1 MTAGESDPRRA
12 RGPSPARLVALAVVL
27 VVVAVAVVLGLS
39 ALRRDRAPAPAVVPV
54 AVTATADPASGVARG
69 TMVMVH
75 GGGWAGHS
83 AAGRDRLMAN
93 PGALLLELG
102 WRVVS
107 IDYPEGAAGL
117 RDVLAT
123 IDSEV
128 ARKTGLG
135 PLCLYGE
142 SSGGHLVLLAASRRR
157 SVDCVAGLGALTD
170 LPRYER
176 DARDS
181 SDAQVRFLA
190 GRIGRFFGTTRAQ
203 LAPWDPVSLA
213 PSIHADVLLMH
224 EASDT
229 LVAATQATSFAAA
242 HPATRVVELEAGDP
256 HDPSTTFMHGNVSTR
271 GRAQY
276 ASAIERLARQAVAA
290 RRAERRA
297 ARSG

>member
-1 MTAGESDPRRA
+1 M
-12 RGPSPARLVALAVVL
+12 VVVL
-27 VVVAVAVVLGLS
+27 VGVGLALGLV
-39 ALRRDRAPAPAVVPV
+39 AAQRGRDKHPTRSPATTQGAVPPV
-54 AVTATADPASGVARG
+54 AVTVTADPASGTARG

-93 PGALLLELG
+93 PGRLLLQLG

-107 IDYPEGAAGL
+107 IDYAEGAAGL
-117 RDVLAT
+117 RDVLET
-123 IDSEV
+123 VDSEA
-128 ARKTGLG
+128 ARKTGPG

-142 SSGGHLVLLAASRRR
+142 SSGAHLALIAASRRR

-176 DARDS
+176 EAETS
-181 SDAQVRFLA
+181 SDGQVRLLA
-190 GRIGRFFGTTRAQ
+190 ARIGRFFGATRAA
-203 LAPWDPVSLA
+203 LAPWNPVSVA
-213 PSIHADVLLMH
+213 SSIRADVLLMH
-224 EASDT
+224 EAGET
-229 LVAATQATSFAAA
+229 LVPATQAVRFQAA

-256 HDPSTTFMHGNVSTR
+256 ADPSTAFMHGSVSTH

-276 ASAIERLARQAVAA
+276 AAAIERLVAQTVAA

-297 ARSG
+297 AR